1 MIAFSA
7 TLCLGIDGVISYNI
21 LGHLRFTWSLIVAIS
36 GICIIALLM
45 GIYHGVPDRTK
56 AYLKKKLHV

>member
-1 MIAFSA
+1 M
-7 TLCLGIDGVISYNI
+7 ISYNI